1 MSELHGILNLIKPL
15 DWTSM
20 DVVRLVKRLTGQK
33 RVGHAGTLDPQAT
46 GVLPVCLGQATRLM
60 EYLVDNPKSYRS
72 TIRLGVTTDTYDSEG
87 KVVRDLDP
95 SYVSREDVERS
106 LDAFRGTF
114 LQVPPMYSALKV
126 DGTRLYKL
134 ARAGREVERKPR
146 EVHSYSINITAWNHP
161 DVEIE
166 VECGR
171 GLYVRS
177 LAHDIGVALGCG
189 ASIKS
194 LIRLASGPFTVSS
207 ASTVEEL
214 EYAAKNRFW
223 QALVFPIDFPVL
235 ESKAGMVG
243 EDKELAIKQ
252 GQSVYIGLA
261 NLKSSHDA
269 PILRMYN
276 LKGDFFALMRQD
288 RVRGKWRASKVFNL
302 TSS

>member
-1 MSELHGILNLIKPL
+1 MSECHGILNLIKQL

-60 EYLVDNPKSYRS
+60 EYLVDNQKSYRS

-106 LDAFRGTF
+106 LDGFRGTF

-171 GLYVRS
+171 GL
-177 LAHDIGVALGCG
+177 
-189 ASIKS
+189 
-194 LIRLASGPFTVSS
+194 
-207 ASTVEEL
+207 
-214 EYAAKNRFW
+214 
-223 QALVFPIDFPVL
+223 
-235 ESKAGMVG
+235 
-243 EDKELAIKQ
+243 
-252 GQSVYIGLA
+252 
-261 NLKSSHDA
+261 
-269 PILRMYN
+269 
-276 LKGDFFALMRQD
+276 
-288 RVRGKWRASKVFNL
+288 
-302 TSS
+302 

>member
-146 EVHSYSINITAWNHP
+146 EVHS
-161 DVEIE
+161 
-166 VECGR
+166 
-171 GLYVRS
+171 
-177 LAHDIGVALGCG
+177 
-189 ASIKS
+189 
-194 LIRLASGPFTVSS
+194 
-207 ASTVEEL
+207 
-214 EYAAKNRFW
+214 
-223 QALVFPIDFPVL
+223 
-235 ESKAGMVG
+235 
-243 EDKELAIKQ
+243 
-252 GQSVYIGLA
+252 
-261 NLKSSHDA
+261 
-269 PILRMYN
+269 
-276 LKGDFFALMRQD
+276 
-288 RVRGKWRASKVFNL
+288 
-302 TSS
+302 